1 MVPTDGADHRQPE
14 PGSILI
20 VNARNPLAAQLH
32 QFFLN
37 LDPPRSIASVN
48 YSSPSLLAN
57 ALSAHAPYLVIS
69 SVGAPHLSAQDD
81 AVAQQIALIDAC
93 VAAGVRRLL
102 LAPLRAASECE
113 NADADGGVGRE
124 WVGVTAAEAQARVL
138 RHLRTVARRTGG
150 GKGDEAEQ
158 EQGDEASRTQLE
170 WVGVACGTILDAA
183 LVNGQFGVD
192 MKWASAEVMG
202 DGTREF
208 GASSTK
214 WVCRAVAAVVEHW
227 DRLPRNRLLHV
238 AGCVTTPNAV
248 LRSLD
253 AVTEQSYL
261 VSFVAVDDAVR
272 EARKRIERGFV
283 DKGAEMLERCNLLF
297 DHPTTALGAAETFK
311 DRSAANGLLGLG
323 QESVRDI
330 VGVAVHQFRHMDT
343 VGCGCG

>member
-1 MVPTDGADHRQPE
+1 EH
-14 PGSILI
+14 
-20 VNARNPLAAQLH
+20 
-32 QFFLN
+32 
-37 LDPPRSIASVN
+37 
-48 YSSPSLLAN
+48 
-57 ALSAHAPYLVIS
+57 
-69 SVGAPHLSAQDD
+69 
-81 AVAQQIALIDAC
+81 
-93 VAAGVRRLL
+93 
-102 LAPLRAASECE
+102 
-113 NADADGGVGRE
+113 
-124 WVGVTAAEAQARVL
+124 
-138 RHLRTVARRTGG
+138 
-150 GKGDEAEQ
+150 K
-158 EQGDEASRTQLE
+158 QGDEASRTQLE
-170 WVGVACGTILDAA
+170 WVSVACGTILDAA
-183 LVNGQFGVD
+183 LVNGKFGVD
-192 MKWASAEVMG
+192 MRWASAEVIG

-227 DRLPRNRLLHV
+227 DRIPRNRLLHV

-297 DHPTTALGAAETFK
+297 DHPTTALGAAEAFK